1 MSTVTV
7 RTTPFGEVSLVDTVY
22 QKYLSAPVPWNRNRC
37 AARIKRHLQL
47 HPYRLQ
53 DVQRY
58 VFKNRGGRKDGT
70 YVARPEVAEQIL
82 SSLEGDF
89 GRKPRSAPGAV
100 LGPRNQPP
108 VEVIPALT
116 RDGQGVV
123 DATTAL
129 SELRPDTAE
138 ALLPALQEAQ
148 TAIPILP
155 EVEAWGPLL
164 TPPLPEYE
172 FCWREEDPFADQEQ
186 HDNVDDGGWVNL
198 SEGYRPKFF

>member
-1 MSTVTV
+1 MSAAAV
-7 RTTPFGEVSLVDTVY
+7 RTTPSGEVSLVDAVY
-22 QKYLSAPVPWNRNRC
+22 QKYRGDATWNRNRC

-47 HPYRLQ
+47 HPYRCQ

-70 YVARPEVAEQIL
+70 YVARPEVAEQIISCL
-82 SSLEGDF
+82 KSDF

-108 VEVIPALT
+108 EEFIPALT
-116 RDGQGVV
+116 RQGQGIV

-129 SELRPDTAE
+129 AELGPDTAE
-138 ALLPALQEAQ
+138 TLLPAFQEAQ
-148 TAIPILP
+148 TAIPVLS

-164 TPPLPEYE
+164 TPPMPEYE
-172 FCWREEDPFADQEQ
+172 FCGPEEYPFADQGQ
-186 HDNVDDGGWVNL
+186 HVGDDGWVNL
-198 SEGYRPKFF
+198 AEGYKPKFF